1 MNFQYKGGGKLITT
15 PVFNSNFSFLLFEL
29 KLFDLEK
36 FAKMLII
43 LCTLLGIASCVDIEQ
58 ALQSPRALLAQFN
71 SYSVEFGKEYGTGKV

>member
-1 MNFQYKGGGKLITT
+1 
-15 PVFNSNFSFLLFEL
+15 
-29 KLFDLEK
+29 
-36 FAKMLII
+36 MLII